1 MCSSQMLGH
10 SRVREGRGAMS
21 KCPQQLTGLAYKIM
35 VVPLCIVV
43 INLGMVFS
51 TGVTERNAI
60 TAVMRGITKLW
71 NTWCRPRML
80 GADGHWQQI
89 DEVHQVRLVLA
100 AGDQVNL
107 VRLLR

>member
-1 MCSSQMLGH
+1 ML
-10 SRVREGRGAMS
+10 
-21 KCPQQLTGLAYKIM
+21 LTAVM
-35 VVPLCIVV
+35 
-43 INLGMVFS
+43 
-51 TGVTERNAI
+51 TGVTR
-60 TAVMRGITKLW
+60 LW
-71 NTWCRPRML
+71 NTWSSLRML